1 MVTNTDVIS
10 RIRALPDA
18 EAASSLER
26 VVMGRSSER
35 GDEGGKVESLYLALL
50 DCYEQSGSEWCHKAA
65 VGIIRP
71 AGECLC

>member
-18 EAASSLER
+18 EAASSLEK
-26 VVMGRSSER
+26 VLMGRSRER
-35 GDEGGKVESLYLALL
+35 GEEGGKVESLYLALL